1 MRKIL
6 VTGSS
11 GLIGSAVCEK
21 FAKEKWEVH
30 GVDNYLRSF
39 FLQSKEDETKG
50 QIQHLQKNYSNII
63 QYSIDINDIDN
74 TTKIIKNI
82 DAVVHCA
89 AQISI

>member
-30 GVDNYLRSF
+30 GVDNYLF
-39 FLQSKEDETKG
+39 YF
-50 QIQHLQKNYSNII
+50 IY
-63 QYSIDINDIDN
+63 
-74 TTKIIKNI
+74 
-82 DAVVHCA
+82 
-89 AQISI
+89 